1 MERRRRGYKD
11 ADDKNHTASM
21 DSAETKKMKISTE
34 EKEKLKQRLALLKK
48 QYVKVQQKLERVEK
62 IDRVRSH
69 VRRTIAEQ
77 NHLLLEGNREE
88 HGLDDGND
96 HIYNENQISAA
107 VGFPKKYQEKVATVN
122 FKSQPKV
129 ITLHYIPES
138 GARKVSEP
146 LTEPRLET
154 VLGEANTDS
163 YFQSEARTGRE
174 LGNVTQCDQQ
184 TNTDE
189 RNVRIS
195 KALTE
200 QRTTDGTCSSEVEH
214 GWTQRSQKQ
223 GNSCRIQAP
232 QGSKHDSPKSSTS
245 SEISNGVL
253 ESGKIYLQKKF
264 YTKQTMSDFPCV
276 AKSSQHNKPSDY
288 NFSSSNRRCSRSSLR
303 SQRAEH
309 EVDSIHTLTSSKN
322 NDPHSDERLPEQN
335 EMSSLLL
342 KSNISANNPVQ
353 EYSGS
358 NIQSPEASGWQSI
371 QDIAK
376 LNQYAGDLKD
386 VDAIQEVIGIENVS
400 SISRERL
407 AVDNKPTEKMNNEA
421 VVKHYEET
429 ALENSDTPELD
440 INEEDCIAQGGTY
453 TQSDLKA
460 SGCQSEKCIAME
472 HKIQCSDIPGSIVK
486 KKENNLPQTQPSET
500 CREANADE
508 QRCATEVHGTEPGTS
523 HTLVNGLPFP
533 VEYYVRTTRG
543 MASRRSE
550 VDLQAVIN
558 NHLKTRSCEGGKG
571 ASRARISRR
580 KKNASSQS
588 EENTSPETQL
598 LFESSNSTASS
609 EKSVS
614 CLPVTS
620 ESQPQLVEVSGLKSV
635 IFNEGISQTFV
646 DTPVVARECLT
657 DTEVDCN
664 TGVLKRRVLSIRRR
678 GRVKGKQNGSKVCWR
693 YKSIE
698 NSGIQSLPS
707 SVTDEGVGASMYENI
722 TVPLKVR
729 DITNDI
735 VALGCHDLNGIS
747 IHKECSDVG
756 PELAT
761 ARDSENQSEDLIPDT
776 QCNIWSNAPPLRSSS
791 LSTGSDTRE
800 QRSPAATAQGQEEQ
814 GPTDFEGADISS
826 FSQELTFSLGL
837 MLSCLQTK
845 SRGRRRVVDEF
856 SLPDNEFAEL
866 KRLHAHTELN
876 TGTLTNPRITAHEGA
891 EKVNVG
897 AALGVPCEEKCHEEN
912 DVAPQEDECFEKAN
926 ASCPD
931 DNVMDKSLKLGCGD
945 AKAQLSTT
953 VILSTP
959 VESGHVQLDE
969 MPALHLS
976 PPRLSVGFSP
986 LSLPLSQV
994 CGLSQTSGLVKQLNS
1009 DPQYADVNGECAP
1022 NPQVNKVKD
1031 FTHSDMNVASSC
1043 KGELPPAVAAATP
1056 VCHEGQPPMRDG
1068 AELSSQCSGAEL
1080 QGWEHQEFV
1089 RPETVF
1095 IHPSQPDN
1103 AAAVVQMS
1111 PHELNVHRDQA
1122 ESSVPLVSDGENNPM
1137 DATQGAPKQKFHW
1150 QLDLMATIQCSASG
1164 SIEALCSA
1172 FWELQGHPC
1181 RCLIIAQKGLVSL
1194 WAEHWEDGQWQEI
1207 HTWVLTDGA
1216 EVSKLVLI
1224 QDSQSPRLVAV
1235 ADNVRILHVVGGSA
1249 VVIQPLIGETVV
1261 AVVALRQRRVVC
1273 ATRRRLMQTLTLLSF
1288 DEQMGS
1294 HCASHLSTPDDD
1306 IITLSDVSG
1315 EDEALIGSTASKDLI
1330 IWNVKSGHIICRISL
1345 TFLGPCSLCRRAVSD
1360 SGLLFAVL
1368 SPMDEISKEED
1379 CTEPSAF
1386 ENVACTLAAINPS
1399 SRRACTAAHYQLPS
1413 GHTAGFVCGV
1423 LGGGTLAAAFT
1434 SGALAVWDTCS
1445 GELTAVWDPPGSGQR
1460 WAPLDWAT
1468 MSHNQPGASPCHMA
1482 LLENVQGS
1490 VKVFKCGPL

>member
-1 MERRRRGYKD
+1 MERCCRGYKD
-11 ADDKNHTASM
+11 ADDKNYTASM
-21 DSAETKKMKISTE
+21 DSAEAKKMKISAE

-48 QYVKVQQKLERVEK
+48 QYIKVQQKLERVEK

-69 VRRTIAEQ
+69 VRMTIAEQ
-77 NHLLLEGNREE
+77 NHLLREGNREE
-88 HGLDDGND
+88 VGLDDGNY
-96 HIYNENQISAA
+96 HIYNENQIPSA
-107 VGFPKKYQEKVATVN
+107 VGFPKKYQEKVAIVG

-129 ITLHYIPES
+129 ITLHNIPES
-138 GARKVSEP
+138 CARKVSEP
-146 LTEPRLET
+146 LTEPRLEH

-163 YFQSEARTGRE
+163 FSQSEARTGRE

-184 TNTDE
+184 TNMDE

-200 QRTTDGTCSSEVEH
+200 QRTTDGTCWSEVEH

-223 GNSCRIQAP
+223 GNTFRIQAP
-232 QGSKHDSPKSSTS
+232 QGSKHDIPKSSTS
-245 SEISNGVL
+245 SEISNRVL
-253 ESGKIYLQKKF
+253 EGGKCYLQKKF

-303 SQRAEH
+303 SQRAER
-309 EVDSIHTLTSSKN
+309 EVDSIHALTSSKN
-322 NDPHSDERLPEQN
+322 YDPHSDERLPELN
-335 EMSSLLL
+335 ETSSLLFI
-342 KSNISANNPVQ
+342 SNISAIHPVH
-353 EYSGS
+353 EYSRS
-358 NIQSPEASGWQSI
+358 NIQSPEVSGWQSI
-371 QDIAK
+371 QDTAK
-376 LNQYAGDLKD
+376 LNQYARDLKD

-421 VVKHYEET
+421 AVKHYEET

-440 INEEDCIAQGGTY
+440 INEEDCIAQGGTC
-453 TQSDLKA
+453 TPSDLKA
-460 SGCQSEKCIAME
+460 SGCQSEKCTAIE

-486 KKENNLPQTQPSET
+486 KKENYLPQTQQSET

-580 KKNASSQS
+580 KKNALSQS

-614 CLPVTS
+614 CLPVTR

-635 IFNEGISQTFV
+635 IFNEGISQTSV

-678 GRVKGKQNGSKVCWR
+678 GRVKGNQNGSKVCWR

-707 SVTDEGVGASMYENI
+707 TVTDEGVGASMYENI
-722 TVPLKVR
+722 TAPLKVR
-729 DITNDI
+729 DITKDI
-735 VALGCHDLNGIS
+735 LASGCHDLNGIS

-756 PELAT
+756 PEFAT

-776 QCNIWSNAPPLRSSS
+776 QCSTWSNAPPLRSSS
-791 LSTGSDTRE
+791 LRIGSDTRK
-800 QRSPAATAQGQEEQ
+800 QGSPAATAQGQEEQ

-826 FSQELTFSLGL
+826 FSQDLTFSLGL

-856 SLPDNEFAEL
+856 SLPDEFDEL

-876 TGTLTNPRITAHEGA
+876 TGTLTNPRITADEGA
-891 EKVNVG
+891 EKVKVG
-897 AALGVPCEEKCHEEN
+897 AALGVPCEEKCSVTREDN
-912 DVAPQEDECFEKAN
+912 NVAPQEDKRFEKAN

-931 DNVMDKSLKLGCGD
+931 DNVMDKSQKLGCGD

-959 VESGHVQLDE
+959 VESGQVQLDQ
-969 MPALHLS
+969 MPALS

-986 LSLPLSQV
+986 PSLHLSQV

-1009 DPQYADVNGECAP
+1009 DPKYDDVNGECAP
-1022 NPQVNKVKD
+1022 NRQVNKVKG
-1031 FTHSDMNVASSC
+1031 FTHSEVNVANPC
-1043 KGELPPAVAAATP
+1043 KGELPPAAVAAAAP

-1068 AELSSQCSGAEL
+1068 AELFSQCSGAEL

-1089 RPETVF
+1089 RPETVL
-1095 IHPSQPDN
+1095 IHPSQLDN
-1103 AAAVVQMS
+1103 TAAVAQMS

-1122 ESSVPLVSDGENNPM
+1122 DSSAPLVTDDENNPM
-1137 DATQGAPKQKFHW
+1137 DVTQGAPKQQFHW

-1181 RCLIIAQKGLVSL
+1181 RCLIVAQKGLVSL

-1235 ADNVRILHVVGGSA
+1235 AGNVRILHVVGGSA
-1249 VVIQPLIGETVV
+1249 VVSQPLIGETVG
-1261 AVVALRQRRVVC
+1261 AVVALRWRRVVC
-1273 ATRRRLMQTLTLLSF
+1273 VTWRRLVQTLTMLSF
-1288 DEQMGS
+1288 DEQNGS

-1330 IWNVKSGHIICRISL
+1330 IWNVKSGHIICCISL

-1360 SGLLFAVL
+1360 SGLVFAVL
-1368 SPMDEISKEED
+1368 SPMDEISKE
-1379 CTEPSAF
+1379 EPSAF

-1434 SGALAVWDTCS
+1434 SGALAVWDVCS
-1445 GELTAVWDPPGSGQR
+1445 GKLAAVWDPPGSGQR
-1460 WAPLDWAT
+1460 WALLDWAT
-1468 MSHNQPGASPCHMA
+1468 MSHNQPGSSPCHMA